1 MQIVTLPLGG
11 ITSGTQPILS
21 FNYGAKNIDRIKKGE
36 KQIVKIAFL
45 FCLIM
50 FIISQT
56 ISGVFVML
64 FTQDPAYIDLSVWAI
79 KVFTFGVIPLA
90 FQYAFVDG
98 LTALGIVKISVSLP
112 KSVVPGA
119 DPFVPSFLGSKR
131 SILCGAGC
139 RHFLWHF
146 QQHYLPFYDWK
157 DPAQT
162 RTNAGWTV
170 VIFLNYAKKAAW
182 KQAAF

>member
-1 MQIVTLPLGG
+1 MHGKYGGAQGDMLIACATIVQSYMQIVTLPLGG

-98 LTALGIVKISVSLP
+98 LTALGIVKISVSL
-112 KSVVPGA
+112 SVFRKVLFLVLTLLFPVFWGA
-119 DPFVPSFLGSKR
+119 S
-131 SILCGAGC
+131 
-139 RHFLWHF
+139 
-146 QQHYLPFYDWK
+146 
-157 DPAQT
+157 
-162 RTNAGWTV
+162 
-170 VIFLNYAKKAAW
+170 AAYGDRCDHRY
-182 KQAAF
+182 Q